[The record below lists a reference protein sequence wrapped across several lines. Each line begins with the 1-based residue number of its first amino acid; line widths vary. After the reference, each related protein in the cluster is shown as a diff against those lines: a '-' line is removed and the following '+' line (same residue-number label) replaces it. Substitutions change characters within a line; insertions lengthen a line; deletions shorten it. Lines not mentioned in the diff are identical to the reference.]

1 MPQLGD
7 NNWNHID
14 DVGTKTFLQYARSTD
29 EPYVLQRASDLL
41 PGAQRV
47 RVGDT
52 LTMIDAEARGQPQ
65 QLFDIMAV
73 VPLATPGHFQ
83 VQLLPGAQPV

>member
-14 DVGTKTFLQYARSTD
+14 DVTTKTFLQYARSTD
-29 EPYVLQRASDLL
+29 EPYTLWRGSDLL
-41 PGAQRV
+41 PRAQRV

-52 LTMIDAEARGQPQ
+52 LTMVDTGTRGHPQ
-65 QLFDIMAV
+65 QMFDIVAV
-73 VPLATPGHFQ
+73 VSTTPGHFQ
-83 VQLLPGAQPV
+83 VQLLSGAQPV